1 MPACS
6 PPSSPDTARRQW
18 LASALAVPSLGLVG
32 CTTPAIPVPT
42 AGDAAAWGQPW
53 HMPGVRYMDLPA
65 PALPGSP
72 TPRQHRVMVYV
83 PQGPAPA
90 AGWPVVYV
98 LDGNLMFPLLAQ
110 LVHNRGARG
119 PSCGP
124 GRHAGGP
131 G

>member
-65 PALPGSP
+65 PALPGMSMP
-72 TPRQHRVMVYV
+72 IQ
-83 PQGPAPA
+83 
-90 AGWPVVYV
+90 
-98 LDGNLMFPLLAQ
+98 N
-110 LVHNRGARG
+110 
-119 PSCGP
+119 
-124 GRHAGGP
+124 
-131 G
+131 